1 MVEVAV
7 VNENNSSQFDNGIY
21 QGQESTAVN
30 LAKTENAPAPTPPSN
45 FNGSLNVFAMLA
57 QALANNSNVEMALA
71 VVQSNGLNQDANIES
86 VLSAALEAACNS
98 INNKMQGIISNGG
111 VWTMNG
117 KVYIQPNTK
126 SQKPGNGANFY
137 GMSKQQTTSE
147 MQLLNSQF
155 SEITQEGNMNMQVV
169 QGSMQSGQTE
179 SQLTLKAI
187 EAMSS
192 MFGQISSFTQFL
204 ANQIS
209 K

>member
-1 MVEVAV
+1 MAEVAV
-7 VNENNSSQFDNGIY
+7 INESNSSQYDNGIY
-21 QGQESTAVN
+21 QGTESTAAN

-57 QALANNSNVEMALA
+57 QALANNSNVEMSLA

-86 VLSAALEAACNS
+86 ALSAALEAACNS
-98 INNKMQGIISNGG
+98 INNKMQGIINNGG

-117 KVYIQPNTK
+117 KTYIQSKN
-126 SQKPGNGANFY
+126 SSPGKGANFY

-179 SQLTLKAI
+179 SQLTMKAI

>member
-1 MVEVAV
+1 MAEVAV
-7 VNENNSSQFDNGIY
+7 INENNSSQYDNGIY
-21 QGQESTAVN
+21 QGGESTAAN
-30 LAKTENAPAPTPPSN
+30 LAVVENAPAPTPPSN
-45 FNGSLNVFAMLA
+45 FDGSLNVFEMLA
-57 QALANNSNVEMALA
+57 LALENNSNVEMSLA

-86 VLSAALEAACNS
+86 ALSASLEAACNS
-98 INNKMQGIISNGG
+98 INNQMQEIIQNKGF
-111 VWTMNG
+111 WTVNG
-117 KVYIQPNTK
+117 KIYLQPQNQ
-126 SQKPGNGANFY
+126 SPPGKGTFY
-137 GMSKQQTTSE
+137 TMSSKQVQSQ

-179 SQLTLKAI
+179 SQLTMKAI